1 MCISVAAAIWMPQLK
16 RKPVRLMNASTP
28 IVRYA
33 NRADLG
39 FVAQDNYVSNDT
51 VRRKIEAREVLV
63 AELETRAVGY
73 LRIEYLWSKLPYIAL
88 VRVLPDYR
96 RMGVGS
102 ALLEFLEVELR
113 GAGHSF
119 LLSSS
124 EASEPEPQAWHRRMG
139 FSECG
144 RLEGINAGGVDEVF
158 FRKDFPAQEQSNK
171 R

>member
-1 MCISVAAAIWMPQLK
+1 MH
-16 RKPVRLMNASTP
+16 TP
-28 IVRYA
+28 TPTVRYA
-33 NRADLG
+33 HRADLS
-39 FVAQDNYVSNDT
+39 FVAQDDYVPNDT

-88 VRVLPDYR
+88 IRVLPDYR
-96 RMGVGS
+96 RLGVGT
-102 ALLEFLEVELR
+102 ALLEFLEEELR

-124 EASEPEPQAWHRRMG
+124 EADEPEPQAWHRRMG

-144 RLEGINAGGVDEVF
+144 RLEGVNAGGVDEVF
-158 FRKDFPAQEQSNK
+158 FRKDFPAQDQGH
-171 R
+171 RRALATPP

>member
-1 MCISVAAAIWMPQLK
+1 MHAFAP
-16 RKPVRLMNASTP
+16 T
-28 IVRYA
+28 VRYA
-33 NRADLG
+33 NQADLG
-39 FVAQDNYVSNDT
+39 FVSQDSYVPNDT

-88 VRVLPDYR
+88 IRVLPDYR
-96 RMGVGS
+96 RSGVGR
-102 ALLEFLEVELR
+102 ALLEFLEEELR
-113 GAGHSF
+113 GAGYSL

-124 EASEPEPQAWHRRMG
+124 EADEPEPQAWHRRMG

-144 RLEGINAGGVDEVF
+144 RLEGINAGGVDEIF
-158 FRKDFPAQEQSNK
+158 FRKDFPAQEQSYK